1 MEKRIALLVVGL
13 IGVCFFSSTV
23 LALSPMGPPKASLGQ
38 NQWAVGI
45 DYANGTMDLEA
56 SSTINETIIHVPDP
70 PAVAKRRDAK
80 HKIKDLKSNI
90 IMGRVGY
97 GISDNWD
104 AFVRLGIADG
114 KDDIDQIYP
123 DSATH
128 QFKGFDGDFGFA
140 WGFGTKATF
149 WEDYKITW
157 GGLFQI
163 TWLDPD
169 DGDISLSGDPEFS
182 ATADIDFWEVQIALG
197 PTWQAYDNLSVY
209 GGPFLH
215 FLNGDLDISG
225 KGVDMGD
232 ESRMEIS
239 GDIEEESQFGG
250 FVGASWDVRKDIS
263 CYLEGQITGDAWGI
277 GIGAVRRF

>member
-38 NQWAVGI
+38 NQWSVGI
-45 DYANGTMDLEA
+45 DYGLETMDLEA
-56 SSTINETIIHVPDP
+56 SSKINETIMTDP
-70 PAVAKRRDAK
+70 PAVADPRKVK

-90 IMGRVGY
+90 VMGRVGY
-97 GISDNWD
+97 GFSDNWD

-114 KDDIDQIYP
+114 DGDIDQTYA
-123 DSATH
+123 DGVTEK
-128 QFKGFDGDFGFA
+128 FKGYDGDFGFA

-149 WEDYKITW
+149 WEDDKITW

-169 DGDISLSGDPEFS
+169 DGDISLSGDTEFS
-182 ATADIDFWEVQIALG
+182 GTADIDFWEIQIALG
-197 PTWQAYDNLSVY
+197 PTWRANDKLSVY

-215 FLNGDLDISG
+215 FLDGDLDISG
-225 KGVDMGD
+225 KTVDMGD
-232 ESRMEIS
+232 EIHMKTS
-239 GDIEEESQFGG
+239 GDIEEKSLFGG
-250 FVGASWDVRKDIS
+250 YVGASWDVRKDIS
-263 CYLEGQITGDAWGI
+263 CYLEGQFTGDAWGI

>member
-13 IGVCFFSSTV
+13 IVVCFFSSTV
-23 LALSPMGPPKASLGQ
+23 LALSPMGPPRSFLDQ

-45 DYANGTMDLEA
+45 DYGLETMDLEA
-56 SSTINETIIHVPDP
+56 SSNINETVMTDP
-70 PAVAKRRDAK
+70 PYVADPRKVK

-90 IMGRVGY
+90 VMGRVGY

-104 AFVRLGIADG
+104 AFVRLGTADG
-114 KDDIDQIYP
+114 DGDIDQTYP
-123 DSATH
+123 DGATPEK
-128 QFKGFDGDFGFA
+128 FKGFDGDFGFA

-149 WEDYKITW
+149 WEDDKITW
-157 GGLFQI
+157 GGLFQM

-169 DGDISLSGDPEFS
+169 DSDISLSGDPEFS
-182 ATADIDFWEVQIALG
+182 GTADIDFWEVQIALG
-197 PTWQAYDNLSVY
+197 PTWQVDDNLSVY

-225 KGVDMGD
+225 KTVDMGD
-232 ESRMEIS
+232 EIRMKAS

-250 FVGASWDVRKDIS
+250 FVGASWDMREDTT
-263 CYLEGQITGDAWGI
+263 CYLEGQFTGDAWGI